1 MKITLTAKQAR
12 LLRQV
17 IENETLRLMAEDDKG
32 YTDANGRTWHTMNVD
47 KIERLDRIWAVI
59 DKAIEAEG

>member
-47 KIERLDRIWAVI
+47 KIERLDRIWEVI
-59 DKAIEAEG
+59 DKAIEAE